1 MRRAVAVVLA
11 ALVASAAFAQTTLT
25 VGVFEPLHLHIER
38 MIERWHALYPDVNL
52 EIRGLGYG
60 DHHDALVTQL
70 ATGSGAP
77 DVVAIE
83 IGYIA
88 RFIADGGL
96 RDLSAAPF
104 NADRYEDRF
113 VDYAW
118 NQARSNDGRQIALPT
133 DIGPGVMW
141 YRRDRL
147 EASGWTIEQV
157 TESMQSLIEFGRDLK
172 EQGVFLIAD
181 AGTVAGAFIRSDIP
195 EGDGIYFNAAGE
207 PQLNS
212 ERFVQAATYAKM
224 IRDEGLDARI
234 GSWSNEWYE
243 NFRLGTSAIEMSGAW
258 LGGHLA
264 NWMAPETAGQWGV
277 SELPGGM
284 LLSWG
289 GSFYGIPTT
298 TPENKL
304 EAAWNLV
311 QFLTVDPEIALE
323 AFTFNDAFPALP
335 ETYGNAVFQEA
346 LPFLGGQQARL
357 LYGDVA
363 QRIPGVATFTA
374 DVIAQEMWD
383 SALAE
388 ILNEGRD
395 IQEALDEAQSL
406 VQRRLR

>member
-1 MRRAVAVVLA
+1 MRRAVLLILA
-11 ALVASAAFAQTTLT
+11 LLMSSAFAQTTLT

-38 MIERWHALYPDVNL
+38 MTERWNELYPDVQL
-52 EIRGLGYG
+52 EVRGLGYG

-104 NADRYEDRF
+104 NTDQYEDRF
-113 VDYAW
+113 VEYAW
-118 NQARSNDGRQIALPT
+118 SQARSNDGRQIALPT

-141 YRRDRL
+141 FRRDHL
-147 EASGWTIEQV
+147 EASGWTIDQV
-157 TESMQSLIEFGRDLK
+157 TESMESLLEYGRALK
-172 EQGVFLIAD
+172 EAGVYLIAD
-181 AGTVAGAFIRSDIP
+181 AGTVASAFIRSDLEP
-195 EGDGIYFNAAGE
+195 GDGVFFDADGV

-212 ERFVQAATYAKM
+212 ERFVQAATYAKA
-224 IRDEGLDARI
+224 IRDEGLDAQI
-234 GSWSNEWYE
+234 ASWSNEWYE
-243 NFRLGTSAIEMSGAW
+243 NFRLGTSAVEMSGAW
-258 LGGHLA
+258 LGGHLM
-264 NWMAPETAGQWGV
+264 NWMAPETVGLWGV
-277 SELPGGM
+277 SELPAGM

-298 TPENKL
+298 TPEDKL

-311 QFLTVDPEIALE
+311 KFLTLDPEVALE

-335 ETYGNAVFQEA
+335 ETYGDPVFNEEIE
-346 LPFLGGQQARL
+346 FLADQQARL
-357 LYGDVA
+357 LYADVA

-383 SALAE
+383 SAIAE

-395 IQEALDEAQSL
+395 IQDALDEAQSL
-406 VQRRLR
+406 VERRLR

>member
-1 MRRAVAVVLA
+1 MKRAVLLILVL
-11 ALVASAAFAQTTLT
+11 LASSVFAQTTLT

-38 MIERWHALYPDVNL
+38 MVERWNALYPDVQL
-52 EIRGLGYG
+52 EIRGLGYA
-60 DHHDALVTQL
+60 DHHDALVAQL

-104 NADRYEDRF
+104 NADQYEDRF
-113 VDYAW
+113 VPFAW
-118 NQARSNDGRQIALPT
+118 SQARSDDGRQIALPT

-141 YRRDRL
+141 FRRDHL

-157 TESMQSLIEFGRDLK
+157 TESMDSLLEYGRHLK
-172 EQGVFLIAD
+172 ESGVYLIAD
-181 AGTVAGAFIRSDIP
+181 AGTVAGAIIRSDIAP
-195 EGDGIYFNAAGE
+195 GDGIFFDADGV

-224 IRDEGLDARI
+224 IRDEGLDAEI
-234 GSWSNEWYE
+234 GSWSNEWFE
-243 NFRLGTSAIEMSGAW
+243 NFAQGTSAIEMSGAW

-264 NWMAPETAGQWGV
+264 NWMAPETSGLWGV

-298 TPENKL
+298 TPEDKL

-311 QFLTVDPEIALE
+311 QFLTLDPEVALE

-335 ETYGNAVFQEA
+335 ELFDDPVFQEPI
-346 LPFLGGQQARL
+346 PFLAGQQARL
-357 LYGDVA
+357 LYADVSE
-363 QRIPGVATFTA
+363 RIPGVTTFTA

-383 SALAE
+383 SAIAE

-395 IQEALDEAQSL
+395 IQEALDEAQDL
-406 VQRRLR
+406 VARRAR

>member
-1 MRRAVAVVLA
+1 MKRAVLLILA
-11 ALVASAAFAQTTLT
+11 LLASSAFAQTTLT

-38 MIERWHALYPDVNL
+38 MVERWNAQYPDVQL

-60 DHHDALVTQL
+60 DHHDALVAQL

-96 RDLSAAPF
+96 RDLSAEPF
-104 NADRYEDRF
+104 NADQYEERF
-113 VDYAW
+113 VPYAW
-118 NQARSNDGRQIALPT
+118 SQARSNDGRQIALPT

-141 YRRDRL
+141 FRRDHL
-147 EASGWTIEQV
+147 EASGWTIDQV
-157 TESMQSLIEFGRDLK
+157 TESMDSLIEYGRHLK
-172 EQGVFLIAD
+172 ESGVYLIAD
-181 AGTVAGAFIRSDIP
+181 AGTVASAYIRSDLAP
-195 EGDGIYFNAAGE
+195 GDGVFFNAEGV

-212 ERFVQAATYAKM
+212 ERFVQAATYAKA

-234 GSWSNEWYE
+234 GSWTNEWNE

-258 LGGHLA
+258 LGGHLQ
-264 NWMAPETAGQWGV
+264 NWMAPETSGMWGV
-277 SELPGGM
+277 SELPGGL

-298 TPENKL
+298 TPDDKL

-311 QFLTVDPEIALE
+311 QFLTVDPEVALE

-335 ETYGNAVFQEA
+335 EVYDNAVFNEEIE
-346 LPFLGGQQARL
+346 FLAGQQARL
-357 LYGDVA
+357 LYADVA

-383 SALAE
+383 SAIAE

-395 IQEALDEAQSL
+395 IQDALDEAQSL
-406 VQRRLR
+406 VERRLR

>member
-1 MRRAVAVVLA
+1 MMRTVVLA
-11 ALVASAAFAQTTLT
+11 LTLMASAAFAQTTLT
-25 VGVFEPLHLHIER
+25 VGVFEPLHLHIENQLA
-38 MIERWHALYPDVNL
+38 RWNALHPDIQL

-60 DHHDALVTQL
+60 DHHDALVAQL

-96 RDLSAAPF
+96 INLSAVPYDAEQY
-104 NADRYEDRF
+104 RDRF

-118 NQARSNDGRQIALPT
+118 SQARSDDGRQIALPT

-141 YRRDRL
+141 YRRDHL
-147 EASGWTIEQV
+147 ETSGWSIEQV
-157 TESMQSLIEFGRDLK
+157 TSSMESFLDYGRALK
-172 EQGVFLIAD
+172 ELGVYLIAD
-181 AGTVAGAFIRSDIP
+181 AGTVAGAYIRSDIP
-195 EGDGIYFNAAGE
+195 SGEGVFFDADGQ
-207 PQLNS
+207 PKLNS
-212 ERFVQAATYAKM
+212 ERFVEAATIAKA

-243 NFRLGTSAIEMSGAW
+243 NFAQGTSAVELSGAW

-264 NWMAPETAGQWGV
+264 NWMAPETSGLWGV
-277 SELPGGM
+277 SDLPGGL

-289 GSFYGIPTT
+289 GSFYGIPVT
-298 TPENKL
+298 TPPEKIL
-304 EAAWNLV
+304 AAWELIK
-311 QFLTVDPEIALE
+311 FLTVDPEVTLA

-335 ETYGNAVFQEA
+335 ELYGDPVFNES
-346 LPFLGGQQARL
+346 LPFFGGQQARL
-357 LYGDVA
+357 LFANVA
-363 QRIPGVATFTA
+363 ERIPGVTTFTA

-383 SALAE
+383 SAIAE

-395 IQEALDEAQSL
+395 IQDALDEAQGL